1 MTAVVHKTPTIDEF
15 KNNPEP
21 YIEQAQSTDAFV
33 LLAEGETP
41 KLVLQSVSGYQS
53 LLDRI
58 EHLEN
63 VVALYQAGLQSERG
77 QVRPAREALE
87 ELGRKHGFLR

>member
-1 MTAVVHKTPTIDEF
+1 MVAISKTPTLSDF
-15 KNNPEP
+15 KNDPQL
-21 YIEQAQSTDAFV
+21 YIEQAQNSDEFV
-33 LLAEGETP
+33 LLAEGEEP

-63 VVALYQAGLQSERG
+63 VIALYQAELQSERG
-77 QVRPAREALE
+77 QVQPAREALE